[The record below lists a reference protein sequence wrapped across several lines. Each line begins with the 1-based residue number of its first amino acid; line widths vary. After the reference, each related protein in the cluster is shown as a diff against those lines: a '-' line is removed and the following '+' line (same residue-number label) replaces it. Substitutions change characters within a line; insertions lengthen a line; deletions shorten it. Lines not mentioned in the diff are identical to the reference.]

1 MNDSDTKFVLQES
14 LEIELDSDDE
24 PLNVLI
30 PEANYYVVENAT
42 IKKTLEEG
50 SSKAEKEVN
59 WKSKEKGKGE
69 RKEREIKNVEID
81 FDWGKKHAPYAK
93 EQCSLKADIIH
104 QFPEYQIPFDVFS
117 AVTNLDG
124 FVKLLVHESNL
135 YAQQIGREFH
145 TNKQEIGHF

>member
-50 SSKAEKEVN
+50 RSKAEKEVN
-59 WKSKEKGKGE
+59 
-69 RKEREIKNVEID
+69 
-81 FDWGKKHAPYAK
+81 
-93 EQCSLKADIIH
+93 
-104 QFPEYQIPFDVFS
+104 
-117 AVTNLDG
+117 
-124 FVKLLVHESNL
+124 
-135 YAQQIGREFH
+135 
-145 TNKQEIGHF
+145 

>member
-59 WKSKEKGKGE
+59 
-69 RKEREIKNVEID
+69 
-81 FDWGKKHAPYAK
+81 
-93 EQCSLKADIIH
+93 
-104 QFPEYQIPFDVFS
+104 
-117 AVTNLDG
+117 
-124 FVKLLVHESNL
+124 
-135 YAQQIGREFH
+135 
-145 TNKQEIGHF
+145 